1 MRKSFV
7 AISTLLLFFLFA
19 CKNQN
24 NKEQKKKEVEIDKSI
39 TPVNAFNNLF
49 LDSNKIKDF
58 IANHSDYSAFG
69 QQFQEFYMQRN
80 YEYAWFDTSGIGEQA
95 INFVNLLNS
104 TIADLNDSSLY
115 NKKMMSLY
123 NKFLTDSTAHEEKS
137 PLQTELYLTGQFFK
151 YIAKVYNGSDVDAE
165 ELGWFIPRKKVDFAA
180 MLDSTI
186 ANKGKGEDRILP
198 LNEQYKKLQAEL
210 TRYYSI
216 RDKGTWDSIPAPA
229 KGYKTGDSSTAIAYI
244 KHRLQ
249 LFGDMPQ
256 GDTTGK
262 FTDDL
267 KDAVKSFQARVG
279 LPNTGIIN
287 KATMH
292 ELNYPI
298 QGRIKQLLINLE
310 RDRWM

>member
-58 IANHSDYSAFG
+58 IANHPDYSAFG

-95 INFVNLLNS
+95 VNFVNLLNS
-104 TIADLNDSSLY
+104 YITDLNDSSLY
-115 NKKMMSLY
+115 SKKMMSLY
-123 NKFLTDSTAHEEKS
+123 NKFLTDSTIHEEKS

-151 YIAKVYNGSDVDAE
+151 YVNKVYSGDDINTE
-165 ELGWFIPRKKVDFAA
+165 ELGWFIPRKKVDFTA

-186 ANKGKGEDRILP
+186 ANKGKNEDKVLP
-198 LNEQYKKLQAEL
+198 LNNQYKKLQTAL
-210 TRYYSI
+210 TQYYN
-216 RDKGTWDSIPAPA
+216 
-229 KGYKTGDSSTAIAYI
+229 I
-244 KHRLQ
+244 KS
-249 LFGDMPQ
+249 
-256 GDTTGK
+256 K
-262 FTDDL
+262 
-267 KDAVKSFQARVG
+267 
-279 LPNTGIIN
+279 
-287 KATMH
+287 
-292 ELNYPI
+292 
-298 QGRIKQLLINLE
+298 
-310 RDRWM
+310 